1 MAGSPPGPS
10 SSLRALLGESSSTL
24 CSMRLP
30 ARSDPFCAALARFL
44 GSSSPLGAPDTSA
57 SPGRLA
63 RLEPRLQLLRP
74 LPRVRL
80 PMCSSQFADFFL
92 SSSSSTLGG
101 SFCRFVASFGGS
113 GGAGGSANVLSV
125 TRLESPLAP
134 FVASSSPP
142 RPSTSPHP
150 WTSGTCVRCTSRLSC
165 CVRVAVR
172 LDRCTCTVSR
182 RGQLVRAVR
191 RLSVDVVTSKAML
204 GESRPFLRAL

>member
-1 MAGSPPGPS
+1 MAGSQPGPS

-30 ARSDPFCAALARFL
+30 ARSDTFCAALARFL

-63 RLEPRLQLLRP
+63 RLEPRLQLPRP

-142 RPSTSPHP
+142 RPSISPHP
-150 WTSGTCVRCTSRLSC
+150 WTSGTC

-204 GESRPFLRAL
+204 GESRPFLCAL